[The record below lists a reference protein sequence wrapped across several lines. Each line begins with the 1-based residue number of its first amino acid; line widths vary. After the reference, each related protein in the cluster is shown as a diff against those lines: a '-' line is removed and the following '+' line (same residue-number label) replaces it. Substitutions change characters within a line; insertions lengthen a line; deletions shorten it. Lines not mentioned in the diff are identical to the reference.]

1 VPFSVPGTVF
11 PLTVGLVLR
20 LTFHPGTVPTCVCA
34 VRIDVIYM
42 DYQPTTGD
50 GLRARRTEIVF
61 RIGARI
67 AARTG
72 GAMTPSGTRGC

>member
-20 LTFHPGTVPTCVCA
+20 LTFHPGTVLTCVYA

-50 GLRARRTEIVF
+50 GLRARRTEIVL
-61 RIGARI
+61 RIGAVQ
-67 AARTG
+67 
-72 GAMTPSGTRGC
+72 PD